1 LSHDLVCR
9 DSLWFSCLFVY
20 CKILSASQDSTV
32 RLWERRKVDQN
43 AKVDSSEAQLQQQQK
58 QQEQHQ
64 HHQQRFLSLSL
75 FSAFHGS
82 SAAERAG
89 STGTVNVGS
98 GGGITK
104 TSYSWHCR
112 AMYEPKSEAVR
123 DVQWSPFHEDVF
135 AIVTAGG
142 SLVVYN
148 IHVRVRAL
156 VKIAAHSGDATTLS
170 WHPSPR
176 MSFVVATGGATDRCV
191 KVWNLESY
199 IDLRSS
205 SFNKSES
212 DGSGGGGGGNNNN
225 NNNSN
230 LTMNANTLTSR
241 TDSVVSEGTSETDRS
256 YHSIGVGNVLTIR
269 SGSSLGLSSRHQ
281 SKPKSM
287 MHVLSISSSV
297 MRVRWRPPAWETFS
311 GKDEDRHESMLAVAT
326 ASIKGG
332 ASAGGSGR
340 CELWSFHRPFM
351 PLSIVEG
358 HKEGAVTDFDWLETP
373 TAPDQDR
380 STLSKSI
387 QGGDKTL
394 IDSNS
399 SSSDSPI
406 KLSSTDSIGRAARG
420 GGKHSSDALAF
431 RSGARL
437 PTSSNSESDYGFVH
451 ERGDQETVDYNKQV
465 GIWQHVLSVGRDGRC
480 LIQSFARGDRPIL
493 RVAPSCFAITNLSPF
508 QHGFGSL
515 QVFSVCQQVPGPKQD
530 FLLTGLRKDSAT
542 ASAPCV
548 FRELPSDADVQD
560 YSSKWV
566 AGNRLPLNSPTISFN
581 IVDQGNLDA
590 DNKPLLQDG
599 EHQQAIPI
607 APEVVHL
614 SRFADQYKLYPA
626 LNTSRAQLCFYNG
639 DVAESLQREGL
650 AHMWRMV
657 GFMLEKAGMDT
668 LPAIDTEPRNAMHF
682 LILHTIENLL
692 QNLADEGDV
701 QTCVALCEV
710 LQVVESNET
719 TRIPG
724 LDINLTREW
733 YLSYIDLLRDMCLFS
748 EAALLIR
755 SCKDPFLSALNQ
767 KGTTISES
775 CPHCGKAIP
784 ADHRDISGSNARR
797 ACKSC
802 RRRVAMCFICHE
814 PVTGMVR
821 CKTSPFS
828 FSSLFHFPHFDTC
841 LCLSALLHSKN
852 QYVWCPGCGH
862 GGHLEHGM

>member
-1 LSHDLVCR
+1 VDQ
-9 DSLWFSCLFVY
+9 
-20 CKILSASQDSTV
+20 SAS
-32 RLWERRKVDQN
+32 
-43 AKVDSSEAQLQQQQK
+43 VDSNEAQLQQQK
-58 QQEQHQ
+58 QQEQH
-64 HHQQRFLSLSL
+64 HHQQQQQRFHPLSL
-75 FSAFHGS
+75 FSAFHGNS
-82 SAAERAG
+82 TAERAG
-89 STGTVNVGS
+89 STGTVSGGV
-98 GGGITK
+98 GGGIK
-104 TSYSWHCR
+104 KASYSWHCR
-112 AMYEPKSEAVR
+112 SIYEPKSEAVR
-123 DVQWSPFHEDVF
+123 DIQWSPFHEDVF
-135 AIVTAGG
+135 AIATAGG

-148 IHVRVRAL
+148 MRVRVRAL

-176 MSFVVATGGATDRCV
+176 MGFVIATGGATDRCV

-212 DGSGGGGGGNNNN
+212 DGGGNGGGNGGGGNNNN
-225 NNNSN
+225 NNSN
-230 LTMNANTLTSR
+230 LTINANTLTSR
-241 TDSVVSEGTSETDRS
+241 TDSVNTEGTSETDRS
-256 YHSIGVGNVLTIR
+256 THSLGAGNVLTIR
-269 SGSSLGLSSRHQ
+269 SGSSLGLSSRHH

-297 MRVRWRPPAWETFS
+297 MRVRWRPPAWETFP

-351 PLSIVEG
+351 PLSVVEG
-358 HKEGAVTDFDWLETP
+358 HKEGAVTDFEWLETP
-373 TAPDQDR
+373 TAADQDR
-380 STLSKSI
+380 STVSKSI
-387 QGGDKTL
+387 QGGDND
-394 IDSNS
+394 IINN
-399 SSSDSPI
+399 SDSPM
-406 KLSSTDSIGRAARG
+406 KLGSTDSKGWAGRG
-420 GGKHSSDALAF
+420 GGKSSSDALAV

-437 PTSSNSESDYGFVH
+437 QKSSNSESEYGLVPA
-451 ERGDQETVDYNKQV
+451 ERGDQETVDYKQV

-515 QVFSVCQQVPGPKQD
+515 QVFSVCQQVPGLKQD
-530 FLLTGLRKDSAT
+530 FLLTGLRKDGAT
-542 ASAPCV
+542 ASASGV

-560 YSSKWV
+560 YSNTWV

-590 DNKPLLQDG
+590 DNKPLLQEG
-599 EHQQAIPI
+599 ERQQVIPV

-614 SRFADQYKLYPA
+614 SRFADQYKLYPGRS
-626 LNTSRAQLCFYNG
+626 TTRAQLCFYNG

-668 LPAIDTEPRNAMHF
+668 LPAIDSEPRNVMHF
-682 LILHTIENLL
+682 LILQTIENLL
-692 QNLADEGDV
+692 QELADEGDV

-710 LQVVESNET
+710 LQVVASNET

-775 CPHCGKAIP
+775 CPHCGKAIH
-784 ADHRDISGSNARR
+784 AEHRDISGSNARR

-821 CKTSPFS
+821 CRKVCGFSIFPFLPVSQLYSRPSPSATSLCMPNTSVRLVPRLWSRWPFG
-828 FSSLFHFPHFDTC
+828 
-841 LCLSALLHSKN
+841 AW
-852 QYVWCPGCGH
+852 YVTTRTPSDD
-862 GGHLEHGM
+862 